1 MVVSVKN
8 PIVSILLLIVCF
20 FNAAGLFI
28 LLDAEYLAFSLIVV
42 YVGAVAVLFLFVVML
57 LPIGEKFKNVQ
68 KKYRNIY
75 VALGLLILFELFLLF
90 STKNTCCVHDDLS
103 IFSMSAIKADSNIHA
118 LGQLL
123 YTHYFL
129 AFELSGL
136 VLFVAMIGAVILIHR
151 KTNFGKKQNVRT
163 QLFRSKKE
171 TLEIV
176 KVVPS
181 TKREKNE

>member
-1 MVVSVKN
+1 M
-8 PIVSILLLIVCF
+8 
-20 FNAAGLFI
+20 
-28 LLDAEYLAFSLIVV
+28 
-42 YVGAVAVLFLFVVML
+42 
-57 LPIGEKFKNVQ
+57 
-68 KKYRNIY
+68 
-75 VALGLLILFELFLLF
+75 
-90 STKNTCCVHDDLS
+90 HDDLS

-136 VLFVAMIGAVILIHR
+136 VLFVAMIGAVILVHR